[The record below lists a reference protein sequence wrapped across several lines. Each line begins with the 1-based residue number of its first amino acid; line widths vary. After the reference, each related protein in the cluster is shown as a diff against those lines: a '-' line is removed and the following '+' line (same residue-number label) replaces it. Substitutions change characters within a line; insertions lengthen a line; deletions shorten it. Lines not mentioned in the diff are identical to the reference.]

1 MNPTDANHDSFSTST
16 PVDAPIDAPAYDEK
30 ATVCAIETFAEHWT
44 EAQALSVATLA
55 ACAIT
60 ALEASHVDTLPWKH
74 TFLRS
79 LFRQLGI
86 HSRQEQEML
95 LLLQENGT
103 YQDCNIQVLAEPL
116 LPGIY
121 QRKQQQ
127 QQQPNSRTQSQE
139 SSRVTS
145 PTMSSPISPVK
156 PRRSLQKQHTYGQP
170 GDFSSSSSTPSSP
183 GQGSFMGQA
192 FESEPDIRT
201 EIIND
206 LLYIGLGFE
215 PSTSTRK
222 TLPIKELSHGL
233 EGLDLDMPPGYS
245 EEDTLYNTG
254 VTDSKQGY
262 WDSQSSLPIGS
273 VLEAPVELPYPDE
286 PSHVQQH
293 SQHQELE
300 QYEQQHLGLPPR
312 LPLRKSSG
320 NSDFSV
326 STESSSS
333 SSSSSSSKSP
343 KKREGRV
350 QPLEYD
356 ARARAIIFTMCNYL
370 LLSSD
375 SFKLVEKQIAQHLYF
390 YQQEL
395 IEAERAELERERRLK
410 EEQRLLQKQQ
420 LEGAGT
426 GAKVGV
432 FFNNL
437 RGNRNSNGSNNQPT
451 SQQSIAMQTQAQT
464 SMQEL
469 EKKKKTWKYIAT
481 GLSIAAGATV
491 IGLTGGLAAPLVAVG
506 AGVLLG
512 SGAAVLG
519 TTAGIAVMASLFG
532 LAGGGLAGYKMHRRT
547 KDLKELS
554 FTQIVEDPTLPQI
567 PSLQLSIVISGYLFD
582 ENEIIDAWQT
592 TATDALNGSDVFHL
606 TFEPEELVTLGN
618 AFTRFVATEAVRVVS
633 AQVISQTVFAALASA
648 LVLPFGLMRAGD
660 LIDNPWA
667 VAMDRGRKAGLVLAD
682 ILTERVQGNRPTT
695 LIGYSTGAI
704 VIWECLLEL
713 ARRKEFGLIN
723 SVVLLGAP
731 IKTDMTAKWK
741 AASSVVSHRFINGY
755 SKKDVVL
762 GSIFRLHALGLDV
775 AGLQPAEAEPRIEN
789 VDLTDI
795 VGGHLE
801 YRENLN
807 MVISL
812 LGAL

>member
-1 MNPTDANHDSFSTST
+1 MNATTTSNLDASSST
-16 PVDAPIDAPAYDEK
+16 PAFDEQ

-44 EAQALSVATLA
+44 EAQAFSVATLA

-60 ALEASHVDTLPWKH
+60 ALETSHVDTLPWKH

-95 LLLQENGT
+95 LLLQENGS
-103 YQDCNIQVLAEPL
+103 YQDCNLQVLAQPL
-116 LPGIY
+116 LPWTCH
-121 QRKQQQ
+121 QNKQQQ
-127 QQQPNSRTQSQE
+127 GSRTPSQE
-139 SSRVTS
+139 SSRIASLIAS
-145 PTMSSPISPVK
+145 PSAPPTK
-156 PRRSLQKQHTYGQP
+156 TRRSLQLQHTYGPQSE
-170 GDFSSSSSTPSSP
+170 FSSPPSSP
-183 GQGSFMGQA
+183 GRGSFQ
-192 FESEPDIRT
+192 EQLTLEPELDIRA

-215 PSTSTRK
+215 PSSRTRK
-222 TLPIKELSHGL
+222 TVPIQELTHDL
-233 EGLDLDMPPGYS
+233 VGLDLEMPPGYS
-245 EEDTLYNTG
+245 EEDQLYTIG
-254 VTDSKQGY
+254 ATDSKQGY
-262 WDSQSSLPIGS
+262 GYHQSSS
-273 VLEAPVELPYPDE
+273 TTTLEPPVELATSTK
-286 PSHVQQH
+286 PSQQ
-293 SQHQELE
+293 QQQKQDQE
-300 QYEQQHLGLPPR
+300 QYEQQCLGIVPPQLPPR
-312 LPLRKSSG
+312 TPSG
-320 NSDFSV
+320 TSNTSASK
-326 STESSSS
+326 TMSSSS
-333 SSSSSSSKSP
+333 LSK
-343 KKREGRV
+343 KKSQRV

-370 LLSSD
+370 LLSYD
-375 SFKLVEKQIAQHLYF
+375 SFMLVEKRIAQHLYF
-390 YQQEL
+390 YQQDL
-395 IEAERAELERERRLK
+395 IEAERAELERERELK
-410 EEQRLLQKQQ
+410 EEQQRQQ
-420 LEGAGT
+420 QQQQGTGA
-426 GAKVGV
+426 GAKVGA

-437 RGNRNSNGSNNQPT
+437 RNTRNNDGHNNLGQHGV
-451 SQQSIAMQTQAQT
+451 AMQTQAQS

-469 EKKKKTWKYIAT
+469 EKKKKTWKYLAT

-519 TTAGIAVMASLFG
+519 TTAGIAVMTSLFG

-554 FTQIVEDPTLPQI
+554 FTQVVEDPTLPQI
-567 PSLQLSIVISGYLFD
+567 PSLQLAIVISGYLFD
-582 ENEIIDAWQT
+582 KDDIVEAWQS
-592 TATDALNGSDVFHL
+592 TAANALNGSDVYHL
-606 TFEPEELVTLGN
+606 TFEPDELVTLGN
-618 AFTRFVATEAVRVVS
+618 AFMRFVATEAVRVVS
-633 AQVISQTVFAALASA
+633 TQVISQTVFAALASA

-660 LIDNPWA
+660 LIDNPWV
-667 VAMDRGRKAGLVLAD
+667 VAMDRARKSGLVLAD

-695 LIGYSTGAI
+695 LIGYSTGAV

-713 ARRKEFGLIN
+713 ASRKEFGLIN

-731 IKTDMTAKWK
+731 IKTDLTDKWK

-775 AGLQPAEAEPRIEN
+775 AGLRPVEAVSRVEN
-789 VDLTDI
+789 VDLSDI

-812 LGAL
+812 LGVL